1 MKHALSSIKRLAR
14 YIRPYRVTFYLV
26 ILFTILTVVL
36 NAIMPYVTGL
46 PTTEI
51 SKNVA
56 EGMPINFD
64 YILKYLIWLLVVGVG
79 YCLAQFLSGF
89 MMTNVVQQSM
99 RDLRRDIDEKI
110 NRLPVSYFD
119 KNQQGKHFI
128 SCN

>member
-79 YCLAQFLSGF
+79 YCLATIFVWF
-89 MMTNVVQQSM
+89 Y
-99 RDLRRDIDEKI
+99 DD
-110 NRLPVSYFD
+110 
-119 KNQQGKHFI
+119 
-128 SCN
+128 